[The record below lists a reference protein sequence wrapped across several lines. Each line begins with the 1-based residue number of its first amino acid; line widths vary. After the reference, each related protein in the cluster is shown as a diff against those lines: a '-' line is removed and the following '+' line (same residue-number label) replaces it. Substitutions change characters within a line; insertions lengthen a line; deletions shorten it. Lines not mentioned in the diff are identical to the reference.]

1 MDRSSVCVAVAA
13 IYRLVV
19 VTDCKIRS
27 CIGFYIRIYV
37 YIYYIYMCVCL
48 GTHALCLLPIN
59 EQSNNVNGL
68 WWESVEPFA
77 LCR

>member
-13 IYRLVV
+13 IYRHVV
-19 VTDCKIRS
+19 VTDCEIRS
-27 CIGFYIRIYV
+27 CIGV
-37 YIYYIYMCVCL
+37 YIGIYGYICVDC
-48 GTHALCLLPIN
+48 ALLLLPIN